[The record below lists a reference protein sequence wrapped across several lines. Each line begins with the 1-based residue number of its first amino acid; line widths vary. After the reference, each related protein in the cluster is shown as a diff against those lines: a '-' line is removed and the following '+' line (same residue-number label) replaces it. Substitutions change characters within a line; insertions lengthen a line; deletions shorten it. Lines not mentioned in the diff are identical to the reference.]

1 MERIITPALFMTE
14 FISKTENAVT
24 LHSPGTHPWI
34 FFIDECHRYKWI
46 VAVERH
52 LYTFDNEQDAREYFV
67 LRNLEY

>member
-1 MERIITPALFMTE
+1 MSVITAPALITGT
-14 FISKTENAVT
+14 FISEPENAVT

-52 LYTFDNEQDAREYFV
+52 LYMFDNEQDAREYFV

>member
-1 MERIITPALFMTE
+1 MSNIDLLDRV
-14 FISKTENAVT
+14 FIMSGSKPENAVT
-24 LHSPGTHPWI
+24 LHPPGTHPWI
-34 FFIDECHRYKWI
+34 FFINNGSRYKWI